1 MKKVRFITKMKRIFY
16 FLTIVV
22 LMIACADDDN
32 FSTASGLRLTFT
44 KDTVKM
50 DTVFSRTPSST
61 YTFWVHNYNDDGI
74 RLSSIRLNR
83 RNQTGFRVN
92 VDGSYLDNALGSQI
106 NDLEIRR
113 GDSILVFVEL
123 TSTETSQQEPK
134 LIEDDLV
141 FTLESGVEQRVNLRA
156 WTWDAEKIYDLVAS
170 GWQTIE
176 TATPLIIYGD
186 IIVPE
191 GHRLILQNSTLYF
204 HEGSGIE
211 CYGDLIIENCLLRG
225 DRLDHMFDYLPYDR
239 VSGQW
244 KGIHLYG
251 TSTTARMS
259 NTEIRNAENAVLL
272 DSAAFDAENIRLG
285 MGNCIVHNAE
295 GYGLCAVNSNIYV
308 ANCQFSNTLG
318 DCIFI
323 AGGQAEIVYS
333 TLAQFYPFSAARGA
347 ALRFTNFLDET
358 DLPLFGLR
366 CEGLIVTGYDED
378 VVMGSVRDADATIP
392 FEYQFVN
399 SLLRTPYVDTAD
411 SVRFSNIIWET
422 PKDSIQGKQ
431 HFVNIDE
438 ENLIYDF
445 HLDSLSTA
453 KGLGCYR

>member
-1 MKKVRFITKMKRIFY
+1 MKRIFY
-16 FLTIVV
+16 FLIIVV
-22 LMIACADDDN
+22 LMMACADDDN

-50 DTVFSRTPSST
+50 DTVFARTPSST
-61 YTFWVHNYNDDGI
+61 YTFWVHNPNDEGI

-92 VDGSYLDNALGSQI
+92 VDGSYLDNALGSQV

-113 GDSILVFVEL
+113 KDSILVFVEL
-123 TSTETSQQEPK
+123 TSTETSQLEPK

-156 WTWDAEKIYDLVAS
+156 WTWDAEKMYDPVVV
-170 GWQTIE
+170 GEQTIE
-176 TATPLIIYGD
+176 SATPIIIYGGLT
-186 IIVPE
+186 VPE
-191 GHRLILQNSTLYF
+191 GTRLNLRNSTLYF
-204 HEGSGIE
+204 HEGAGIE
-211 CYGDLIIENCLLRG
+211 CYGDLIIENCVLRG

-244 KGIHLYG
+244 KGIHLYE
-251 TSTTARMS
+251 TSMTVRLS
-259 NTEIRNAENAVLL
+259 STEIRNAENAIML
-272 DSAAFDAENIRLG
+272 DSAAFDTENIRLG
-285 MGNCIVHNAE
+285 MGNCIIHNAE

-308 ANCQFSNTLG
+308 ANCQFTNTLG
-318 DCIFI
+318 DCVFI
-323 AGGQAEIVYS
+323 AGGQAEIVYC
-333 TLAQFYPFSAARGA
+333 TLGQFYPFSAARGA
-347 ALRFTNFLDET
+347 ALRFTNYYEES
-358 DLPLFGLR
+358 DLPLVGLR

-378 VVMGSVRDADATIP
+378 VVMGAVRDTTAST

-399 SLLRTPYVDTAD
+399 SLLRTPRVDTAD
-411 SVRFSNIIWET
+411 SVRFAGIIWET
-422 PKDSIQGKQ
+422 PKDSVQGKQ

-453 KGLGCYR
+453 HGLGCYR